1 MWRHEVTEEFDHPN
15 ITRLDSFEEL
25 TKIFIDH
32 VQPEECGCGHFAL
45 YRFIF
50 YDDQHFAAVFRHIVQ
65 EELYFSIH
73 IGYTKVAICSVGIK
87 NK

>member
-1 MWRHEVTEEFDHPN
+1 MGTDFSALAETFQTVWGGA
-15 ITRLDSFEEL
+15 
-25 TKIFIDH
+25 
-32 VQPEECGCGHFAL
+32 QPEECGCGHFAL

-65 EELYFSIH
+65 EELYFSVH
-73 IGYTKVAICSVGIK
+73 IGYTKVAIYSVGIK